1 MSFRDLKSEQ
11 SSSLSQ
17 AGFAPFGVDHA
28 PLRPSQA
35 RNAIAASGISANSR
49 IDTLRGK
56 VAARDLREGD
66 QVKIYG
72 DKFATLR
79 WVGLSRQG
87 DNSDLP
93 MRRVETDGS
102 PSTTLLSPDNLVMV
116 RHPRTELL
124 FGTNEVLCPARF
136 LADAGL
142 FVQDDTVTPVF
153 VHLLFETYELIKC
166 GEDWV
171 ESLMP
176 NMSHIRSADLG
187 VAKEITAVLPR
198 LETEQGLASY
208 VRNRPVL
215 NAREALVL
223 FS

>member
-87 DNSDLP
+87 DN
-93 MRRVETDGS
+93 
-102 PSTTLLSPDNLVMV
+102 NLVMV